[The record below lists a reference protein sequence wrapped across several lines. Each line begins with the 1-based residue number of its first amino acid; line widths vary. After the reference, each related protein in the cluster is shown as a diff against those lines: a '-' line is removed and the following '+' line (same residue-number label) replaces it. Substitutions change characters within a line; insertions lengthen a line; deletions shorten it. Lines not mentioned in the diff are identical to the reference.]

1 MDDMDF
7 GCFGISLVD
16 IKKFGVVF
24 FSFEEKGKNMG
35 DVKKECEGSAS
46 SFVKEGGFPRWVFI
60 LIGVLVVI
68 AFSVW
73 LLVRTPTSPL
83 QELPK
88 VTVALVDTAR
98 MEIFDEYD
106 GTIRASQSV
115 EVTARV
121 EGILEKMLFK
131 EGSYVTKGQPL
142 FIIDPKL
149 YQAQVDRARAQLDR
163 ALALL
168 DKAKRDLNRIRPLF
182 TQKAASQLDL
192 DNAEAAVECAE
203 ADVEICRVDLLEAQ
217 ITLGYTRVSAP
228 ISGFISERMVDVGA
242 LVGPGGRSLLATIVR
257 SDTVMVDF
265 SMTSLEYLKSKDRNV
280 NIRCDDGEC
289 LDRLPSYVTISLAD
303 GSAYPYHGLV
313 DFADPVVDTK
323 SGTFSVRAEM
333 PNPDGCLLPGEK
345 TKVKVLLEVLQGIMT
360 VPAAAV
366 KDSGNEKYV
375 YVVSPEGS
383 VEHRDIVV
391 GETIGKVT
399 EVKSGL
405 TPGELVATD
414 KFELLSKDSKVI
426 PIGDYVKIKSNKPAE
441 GKK

>member
-1 MDDMDF
+1 M
-7 GCFGISLVD
+7 
-16 IKKFGVVF
+16 
-24 FSFEEKGKNMG
+24 EN
-35 DVKKECEGSAS
+35 GSSGLLSESA
-46 SFVKEGGFPRWVFI
+46 KRGGFPRWGFI

-68 AFSVW
+68 GLSVW
-73 LLVRTPTSPL
+73 LLIRTPAPRL
-83 QELPK
+83 EKLPE

-98 MEIFDEYD
+98 MEVFDEYE

-131 EGSYVTKGQPL
+131 EGSYVKKGQAL

-149 YQAQVDRARAQLDR
+149 YQAQVDRAQAQLDR
-163 ALALL
+163 AKALL
-168 DKAKRDLNRIRPLF
+168 DKATRDLSRIRPLYI
-182 TQKAASQLDL
+182 QKAASQLDL
-192 DNAEAAVECAE
+192 DNAEAAVECGE
-203 ADVEICRVDLLEAQ
+203 ADVEICKVDLLEAQ

-289 LDRLPSYVTISLAD
+289 LDRLPSYVTITLAD
-303 GSAYPYHGLV
+303 GSEYPYQGLV

-323 SGTFSVRAEM
+323 TGTFSVRAEM
-333 PNPDGCLLPGEK
+333 PNPEGRLLPGEK
-345 TKVKVLLEVLQGIMT
+345 TKVKVLLDVLQGIMT
-360 VPAAAV
+360 VPKGAV
-366 KDSGNEKYV
+366 QSSGKEKFV
-375 YVVSPEGS
+375 YVVSPEGV
-383 VEHRDIVV
+383 VERRDIVV

-399 EVKSGL
+399 EVKSGRA
-405 TPGELVATD
+405 PGEFVATD
-414 KFELLSKDSKVI
+414 NFELLAKDTKVI
-426 PIGDYVKIKSNKPAE
+426 PVSSGAEVKINSEKSGVPME